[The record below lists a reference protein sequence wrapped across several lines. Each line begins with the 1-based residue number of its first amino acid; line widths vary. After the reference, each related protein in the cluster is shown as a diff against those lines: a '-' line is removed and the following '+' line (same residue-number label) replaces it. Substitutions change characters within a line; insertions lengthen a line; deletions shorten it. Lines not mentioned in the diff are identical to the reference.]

1 MKRLVYAEDVNS
13 ITLDDSIGAFLVPSE
28 MGKHNYRVYFKAPQD
43 NDIPSCECLDWQR
56 NYLPCKHL
64 LGIIQDKKYDTW
76 GWETLPIA
84 YRESPFLSLDMDILC
99 KPIHH
104 ILDEA
109 NDTQQSSDAQTD
121 FRDNDGETVKVT
133 TTQTTTAD
141 LPKPVFPK
149 RTAVTRCC
157 DLLSRIKNLI
167 YECTDSTSLANL
179 EKNLAS
185 AFQELEDNS
194 NTDAG
199 LTLTARDMS
208 CSSLKCKK
216 RKSKKSKVLVLVQV
230 LSSVNEKPFIPG
242 WLYDEV
248 INSFFWCLQKEYV
261 NVLYA
266 ASTSILSLQNGG
278 QAGRLWLEKSNEKNQ
293 FIIAPWNPTDY
304 HWTFVAIDL
313 QNKNIFL
320 C

>member
-28 MGKHNYRVYFKAPQD
+28 VGKHNYRVYFKAPQD

-64 LGIIQDKKYDTW
+64 LAIIQDKKYDTR

-84 YRESPFLSLDMDILC
+84 YRESPFLSLDMDILF

-109 NDTQQSSDAQTD
+109 NNTQQSSDAQTD
-121 FRDNDGETVKVT
+121 FRDHERETVKVT

-167 YECTDSTSLANL
+167 YECTDSTSFANL

-185 AFQELEDNS
+185 ALQELEDNS
-194 NTDAG
+194 NTDTG
-199 LTLTARDMS
+199 LTLTAPDMS
-208 CSSLKCKK
+208 SSSLQCKK
-216 RKSKKSKVLVLVQV
+216 RKSSQPTVLQ
-230 LSSVNEKPFIPG
+230 
-242 WLYDEV
+242 
-248 INSFFWCLQKEYV
+248 
-261 NVLYA
+261 
-266 ASTSILSLQNGG
+266 
-278 QAGRLWLEKSNEKNQ
+278 RRNQ
-293 FIIAPWNPTDY
+293 D
-304 HWTFVAIDL
+304 
-313 QNKNIFL
+313 
-320 C
+320 